1 MEECG
6 GCLLRIISVIFVNIG
21 IGTRYLFFKLIG
33 KKRTYDEL
41 AGIQRKK
48 DWEKSYSIFN
58 TLIGI
63 AVVGSIVWIICIL
76 CKK

>member
-1 MEECG
+1 MEEPH
-6 GCLLRIISVIFVNIG
+6 GCLLSIISIIFVNIG
-21 IGTRYLFFKLIG
+21 IGIRYLFFKLIG

-48 DWEKSYSIFN
+48 DWGKSYSIFN
-58 TLIGI
+58 ALIGI